1 LGAVSAITLILHFC
15 SCKNNMARPPLPDS
29 ERRTEVLQL
38 RLTKG
43 ERKDLDEGAEATG
56 EQVSE
61 FIRTA
66 ALDKAKRVKKR
77 KGDDPHTGN
86 A

>member
-1 LGAVSAITLILHFC
+1 
-15 SCKNNMARPPLPDS
+15 MARPPLPDS

-43 ERKDLDEGAEATG
+43 ERKDLDEGAVATG

-66 ALDKAKRVKKR
+66 ALDKVKRVKKR
-77 KGDDPHTGN
+77 KGADPG
-86 A
+86 

>member
-1 LGAVSAITLILHFC
+1 
-15 SCKNNMARPPLPDS
+15 MARPPLPES

-43 ERKDLDEGAEATG
+43 ERKDLDEGAEASG

-66 ALDKAKRVKKR
+66 ALEKAKRVKK
-77 KGDDPHTGN
+77 KAGEPNQG
-86 A
+86 

>member
-1 LGAVSAITLILHFC
+1 MG
-15 SCKNNMARPPLPDS
+15 RPPLPES

-43 ERKDLDEGAEATG
+43 ERRGMEGGAEAAG
-56 EQVSE
+56 EQLTE
-61 FIRTA
+61 FIRGA
-66 ALDKAKRVKKR
+66 ALEKAEKLTKKG
-77 KGDDPHTGN
+77 KKPK

>member
-1 LGAVSAITLILHFC
+1 MLGAVYAITLTPHFC
-15 SCKNNMARPPLPDS
+15 NCKNNMARPPKPES

-43 ERKDLDEGAEATG
+43 ERKELDEGAEATSA
-56 EQVSE
+56 EVTT

-66 ALDKAKRVKKR
+66 ALDKAKRLRKKR
-77 KGDDPHTGN
+77 PGGSE
-86 A
+86 